1 MHNRRKLRRRRS
13 GEEKEEEERLESGIE
28 ASRLRRAF
36 SRDEIEV
43 DDDDDD
49 ALVGCDPLV
58 RENSI
63 SRGLGHWKLKGI
75 FSQIGSPP
83 CFPSPPHFS
92 LHLPFPLSLAFLG
105 NILGSCH
112 CRPNVF

>member
-1 MHNRRKLRRRRS
+1 MHNRRKLRRRS
-13 GEEKEEEERLESGIE
+13 GEEKEKEERLESGIE

-83 CFPSPPHFS
+83 CLLQPSPFFFAS
-92 LHLPFPLSLAFLG
+92 PLSSVLG
-105 NILGSCH
+105 FS
-112 CRPNVF
+112 